1 MMRIL
6 IAGVSAVVLLGIL
19 GTTGV
24 RYAAVHDS
32 TPECCQKQ
40 EGCCPGS
47 SCCKSGSHTHS
58 AHCPMMHA

>member
-6 IAGVSAVVLLGIL
+6 IAGVSAVALLAIL
-19 GTTGV
+19 GMTGA

-32 TPECCQKQ
+32 TPECCQKH
-40 EGCCPGS
+40 ETCCPGS
-47 SCCKSGSHTHS
+47 SCCKGGRHAHS